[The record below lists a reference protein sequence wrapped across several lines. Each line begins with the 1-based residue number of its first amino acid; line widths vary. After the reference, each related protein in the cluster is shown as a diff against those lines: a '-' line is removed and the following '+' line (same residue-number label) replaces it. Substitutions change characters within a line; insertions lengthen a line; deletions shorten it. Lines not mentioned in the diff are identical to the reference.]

1 MSFEYLPGIQVS
13 TQDRGLATRRIPTSK
28 TTVVVG
34 TSGRGPA
41 DTPYQ
46 VEDRAAAVQ
55 VFGLEGSLVRTMEEL
70 AQAGCDNIILFRIG
84 TSPMVVSG
92 IGADSTAGRPGF
104 TVTFS
109 RRQADAPQRYRIYYK
124 NGLLEV
130 WFDTQLVYSNNPAG
144 AVDIGDVD
152 VTGSATAGD
161 AVEGSGT
168 TNFERALTVTQIQ
181 AGTGPSGSLPTVTVR
196 LPVDGLSMTKRQL
209 YIALQKAYDLL
220 SIMQVQRIVVPDAV
234 IDNPNV
240 AFYKASDASTAK
252 HNPASN
258 PDALDWLKTTYDAD
272 GEPVYH
278 WASESVDSNGNP
290 VQPATFATAAQ
301 RLQAGYHEVSF
312 GYQLARFC
320 AIQSENLGGCLGFIG
335 TLPPSGFTPRDLR
348 RWIGKSPTKNE
359 NGVIVSAGS
368 GLAGIPYLSGAPSS
382 VLNPLCHDYASG
394 QRKPGFFLT
403 EDPSRPNRKGEY
415 DDRVV
420 LDENGYPVDIG
431 AYIHVVSAVASL
443 TNGMGTYLN
452 NLAAL
457 ACGVSSVIDDKD
469 ALTNKPAPGCAQ
481 VYRLGMN
488 ELDLLT
494 KAKVNE
500 LRFRGMTQLPVFVHD
515 RTAADS
521 DSDYIFLQR
530 QQIKFLVVDA
540 IYKEAEPFIG
550 QSTTDGMQLAALKTA
565 LERRAT
571 ELAKRGYVS
580 GAEFSILATESDRR
594 IGRAYIDVK
603 FNPADQIVQLRA
615 RVAIGR

>member
-41 DTPYQ
+41 DVPYQ
-46 VEDRAAAVQ
+46 VEDRATAVR
-55 VFGLEGSLVRTMEEL
+55 VFGLEGSLIRTMEEL
-70 AQAGCDNIILFRIG
+70 VQGGCDNVVLFRIG
-84 TSPMVVSG
+84 TQPMVVSG
-92 IGADSTAGRPGF
+92 IGADTAANEPGY
-104 TVTFS
+104 TIEFS
-109 RRQADAPQRYRIYYK
+109 RRQADAPQRYRVYYSA
-124 NGLLEV
+124 GRLEV
-130 WFDTQLVYSNNPAG
+130 WFDGQLVYSNDPAG
-144 AVDIGDVD
+144 PIDVGDVL
-152 VTGSATAGD
+152 VSGTATGGD
-161 AVEGSGT
+161 AIAGT
-168 TNFERALTVTQIQ
+168 GATNFDRSWTVTQIQ
-181 AGTGPSGSLPTVTVR
+181 AEANPSGDLPTVSVA

-209 YIALQKAYDLL
+209 YLALQKAYDLL
-220 SIMQVQRIVVPDAV
+220 SIMQIQRIVVPDAAL
-234 IDNPNV
+234 DNPNV
-240 AFYKASDASTAK
+240 AFWRNNPATAV
-252 HNPASN
+252 HNPADN
-258 PDALDWLKTTYDAD
+258 PDALDWLRTTYSAD

-278 WASESVDSNGNP
+278 WASETVDSTGAA
-290 VQPATFATAAQ
+290 VSPATFTTAAQ
-301 RLQAGYHEVSF
+301 RLSAGYHEVSF

-320 AIQSENLGGCLGFIG
+320 AVQSENLGGCLGFIG
-335 TLPPSGFTPRDLR
+335 TLPPAGFSPKDLR
-348 RWIGKSPTKNE
+348 RWIGKSPEKNE
-359 NGVIVSAGS
+359 NGLIVAAGS
-368 GLAGIPYLSGAPSS
+368 GLAGIPYLSGAPASS
-382 VLNPLCHDYASG
+382 LNVLCHDYSSG

-403 EDPSRPNRKGEY
+403 SDPASPTGKGEY
-415 DDRVV
+415 DMPADV
-420 LDENGYPVDIG
+420 DENGYPVDIG
-431 AYIHVVSAVASL
+431 AYIHVVAAVASL
-443 TNGMGTYLN
+443 TNGMGTYVN

-457 ACGVSSVIDDKD
+457 ACGISSRLDDKE
-469 ALTNKPAPGCAQ
+469 ALTNKPALGCAQ

-494 KAKVNE
+494 KSKVNE

-521 DSDYIFLQR
+521 ESDYIFLQR

-550 QSTTDGMQLAALKTA
+550 QSTTDGLQLAALKTA

-580 GAEFSILATESDRR
+580 GAEFSIMSTEADRR

-603 FNPADQIVQLRA
+603 FNPADQVVQLRA